1 VPSYL
6 IDVTVD
12 ATGSQAYGPAVRTAL
27 TAIASFCLVLTGAGM
42 ASASGA
48 PAHVGPGQH
57 FKGIVNGA
65 SGSPVVYTICPGPAT
80 PGRTGPV
87 EGGQTF
93 AIAKAASGHGYTGS
107 FAQVYAWFVPNA
119 AVNGPLQVTLR
130 NYGAAKAIPS
140 AARVPCDG
148 QGRVEFSSCPYLAP
162 CAAGW
167 VPAYVDVRFVDIAA

>member
-6 IDVTVD
+6 IDETVD

-48 PAHVGPGQH
+48 PAHVDPGQH

-167 VPAYVDVRFVDIAA
+167 VPAYVDVRFVDIAV